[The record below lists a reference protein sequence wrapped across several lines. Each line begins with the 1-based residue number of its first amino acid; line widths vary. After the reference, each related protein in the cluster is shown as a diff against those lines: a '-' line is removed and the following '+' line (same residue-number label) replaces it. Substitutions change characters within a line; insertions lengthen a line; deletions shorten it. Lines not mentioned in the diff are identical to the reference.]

1 MSRSIGVGYAK
12 EANVSSSRGHKKN
25 MEQVGVQLRETTDTT
40 IYSEIKRS
48 QLSSRIFQVNVPV
61 FCVVRLGKRLATT
74 AADWW
79 IDATHPRN
87 VYEP

>member
-1 MSRSIGVGYAK
+1 
-12 EANVSSSRGHKKN
+12 
-25 MEQVGVQLRETTDTT
+25 MEQVGVQLRETTDPT
-40 IYSEIKRS
+40 IYSDIKRS
-48 QLSSRIFQVNVPV
+48 QLSSRIFQVNV

-79 IDATHPRN
+79 IDATHPSN